1 MWRLAAG
8 LENSWAEALKETAI
22 LCSSIIGQKH
32 DNQLKQKFL
41 KYAVEKS
48 TNKQEKVEEDSLGWS
63 EQRTRKYG
71 SVEDFS
77 EYHEFEW

>member
-22 LCSSIIGQKH
+22 LCSIIGQKH
-32 DNQLKQKFL
+32 DNQLRQKFL

-48 TNKQEKVEEDSLGWS
+48 TNKQEKVEEDSLG
-63 EQRTRKYG
+63 
-71 SVEDFS
+71 
-77 EYHEFEW
+77 